1 MNWQDKGYLLSLNKY
16 NENSSIA
23 EFFTETNG
31 KVVGV
36 IFGSTSKKIK
46 NYLLIGNK
54 FHINSKL
61 REDGRLGYLKVEIDE
76 IKTPVYLENKKKLFC
91 IIYCMN
97 LIKILTAEN
106 ENNVEIYHLLEKLFK
121 IIELDNWLVEFLYLE
136 LNILKS
142 IGYDINFKDYVV
154 DRGINGQTKYVV
166 DSSQKIIPNFLID
179 KNIGPEN
186 LKDIYSGFS
195 IVGDFLDK
203 TIIKPN
209 NKNYPSSRNDFVD
222 LLKYSSCST

>member
-23 EFFTETNG
+23 EFFTENNG

-46 NYLLIGNK
+46 SYLLIGNK

-97 LIKILTAEN
+97 LIKILTVEN
-106 ENNVEIYHLLEKLFK
+106 ESNMEIYFLLEKLFK
-121 IIELDNWLVEFLYLE
+121 IIDFDNWLVEFLYLE

-154 DRGINGQTKYVV
+154 NKNINGQTKYVV

-179 KNIGPEN
+179 KKIIPEN
-186 LKDIYSGFS
+186 TKDIYSGYS

-209 NKNYPSSRNDFVD
+209 NKNYPSSRNDFVN
-222 LLKYSSCST
+222 LLK

>member
-23 EFFTETNG
+23 EFYTENNG
-31 KVVGV
+31 KIVGV

-46 NYLLIGNK
+46 SYLLIGNK

-76 IKTPVYLENKKKLFC
+76 IKTPIYLENKKKLFC

-106 ENNVEIYHLLEKLFK
+106 ENNVEIYNLLEKLFK

-154 DRGINGQTKYVV
+154 DKSINGQTKYIV

-179 KNIGPEN
+179 KNISPEN

-209 NKNYPSSRNDFVD
+209 NKNYPSSRNDFIN
-222 LLKYSSCST
+222 LLK

>member
-16 NENSSIA
+16 NENSSVA
-23 EFFTETNG
+23 EFFTENNG

-46 NYLLIGNK
+46 SYLLIGNK

-97 LIKILTAEN
+97 LIKILTVEN
-106 ENNVEIYHLLEKLFK
+106 ESNMEIYFLLEKLFK
-121 IIELDNWLVEFLYLE
+121 IIDLDNWLVEFLYLE

-154 DRGINGQTKYVV
+154 NKNINGQSKYVV

-179 KNIGPEN
+179 KKIIPEN
-186 LKDIYSGFS
+186 AKDIYSGYS

-209 NKNYPSSRNDFVD
+209 NKSFPSSRTDFIN
-222 LLKYSSCST
+222 LLK

>member
-23 EFFTETNG
+23 EFYTENNG
-31 KVVGV
+31 KIVGV

-46 NYLLIGNK
+46 SYLLIGNK
-54 FHINSKL
+54 FHINSKI

-106 ENNVEIYHLLEKLFK
+106 ENNIEIYNLLEKLFK
-121 IIELDNWLVEFLYLE
+121 LIESDNWLVEFLYLE

-142 IGYDINFKDYVV
+142 VGYDINFRDYVV
-154 DRGINGQTKYVV
+154 DKNINGQIKYIVV
-166 DSSQKIIPNFLID
+166 SSQKIIPNFLID
-179 KNIGPEN
+179 KNISPEN
-186 LKDIYSGFS
+186 LKDIYNGFS

-209 NKNYPSSRNDFVD
+209 NKNYPSSRNDFIN
-222 LLKYSSCST
+222 LLK

>member
-1 MNWQDKGYLLSLNKY
+1 MNWQDKGYLLSLNKF

-23 EFFTETNG
+23 EFYTKNNG
-31 KVVGV
+31 KIVGV

-46 NYLLIGNK
+46 SYLLIGNK

-97 LIKILTAEN
+97 LIKTVTAEN
-106 ENNVEIYHLLEKLFK
+106 ENNIEIYNLLEKLFE

-142 IGYDINFKDYVV
+142 VGYDINFKDYVV
-154 DRGINGQTKYVV
+154 DKSINGQTKYIV

-179 KNIGPEN
+179 KNISPEN

-209 NKNYPSSRNDFVD
+209 NKSYPSSRNDFVN
-222 LLKYSSCST
+222 LLK

>member
-1 MNWQDKGYLLSLNKY
+1 MNWQDKGYLISLNKY

-23 EFFTETNG
+23 EFYTENNG
-31 KVVGV
+31 KIVGI

-46 NYLLIGNK
+46 SYLLIGNK

-97 LIKILTAEN
+97 LIKILTVEN
-106 ENNVEIYHLLEKLFK
+106 ENNVEIYNLLEKLFK

-154 DRGINGQTKYVV
+154 DKNINGQTKYIV

-179 KNIGPEN
+179 KNISPEN

-209 NKNYPSSRNDFVD
+209 NKNYPSSRNDFVN
-222 LLKYSSCST
+222 LLK

>member
-1 MNWQDKGYLLSLNKY
+1 MNWQDKGYLISLNKY

-23 EFFTETNG
+23 EFYAENNG
-31 KVVGV
+31 KIVGI

-46 NYLLIGNK
+46 SYLLIGNK

-106 ENNVEIYHLLEKLFK
+106 ENNVEIYNLLEKLFK

-154 DRGINGQTKYVV
+154 DKNINGQTKYIV

-179 KNIGPEN
+179 KKISPEN
-186 LKDIYSGFS
+186 LKDIYKGFS

-209 NKNYPSSRNDFVD
+209 NKNYPSSRNDFVN
-222 LLKYSSCST
+222 LLK

>member
-23 EFFTETNG
+23 EFYTENNG
-31 KVVGV
+31 KIVGV

-46 NYLLIGNK
+46 SYLLIGNK

-97 LIKILTAEN
+97 LVKILTAEN
-106 ENNVEIYHLLEKLFK
+106 ENNVEIYNLLEKLFK

-154 DRGINGQTKYVV
+154 DKSINGQTKYIV

-179 KNIGPEN
+179 KNISPEN
-186 LKDIYSGFS
+186 LKDIHIGFS

-209 NKNYPSSRNDFVD
+209 NKNYPSSRNDFVN
-222 LLKYSSCST
+222 LLK

>member
-23 EFFTETNG
+23 EFYTENNG
-31 KVVGV
+31 KIVGV

-106 ENNVEIYHLLEKLFK
+106 ENNIEIFNLLEKLFK

-154 DRGINGQTKYVV
+154 NKNINGQTKYIV

-179 KNIGPEN
+179 KKISPEN
-186 LKDIYSGFS
+186 LKDIYNGFS

-209 NKNYPSSRNDFVD
+209 NKNYPSSRNDFVN
-222 LLKYSSCST
+222 LLK

>member
-23 EFFTETNG
+23 EFFTENNG

-46 NYLLIGNK
+46 SYLLIGNK

-61 REDGRLGYLKVEIDE
+61 RADGRLGYLQVEIDE
-76 IKTPVYLENKKKLFC
+76 IKTPEYLENKKKLFC

-97 LIKILTAEN
+97 LIKILTVEN
-106 ENNVEIYHLLEKLFK
+106 ESNMEIYSLLGKLFK
-121 IIELDNWLVEFLYLE
+121 IIDLDNWLVEFLYLE

-154 DRGINGQTKYVV
+154 NKNINGQTKYVV

-179 KNIGPEN
+179 KKIIPEN
-186 LKDIYSGFS
+186 RKDIYSGYS

-209 NKNYPSSRNDFVD
+209 NKSFPSSRNDFIN
-222 LLKYSSCST
+222 LIK

>member
-23 EFFTETNG
+23 EFYTENNG
-31 KVVGV
+31 KIVGV

-46 NYLLIGNK
+46 SYLLIGNK

-106 ENNVEIYHLLEKLFK
+106 EINTEIYNLLEKLFK
-121 IIELDNWLVEFLYLE
+121 IMELDNWVVEFLYLE

-154 DRGINGQTKYVV
+154 DKNINGQTKYIV
-166 DSSQKIIPNFLID
+166 DSSQKFIPNFLID
-179 KNIGPEN
+179 KNISPEN
-186 LKDIYSGFS
+186 LKDIYSGYS
-195 IVGDFLDK
+195 IVGHFLDK

-209 NKNYPSSRNDFVD
+209 NKNYPSSRNDFVN
-222 LLKYSSCST
+222 LLK

>member
-23 EFFTETNG
+23 EFYTKNNG
-31 KVVGV
+31 KIVGV

-46 NYLLIGNK
+46 SYLLIGNK

-61 REDGRLGYLKVEIDE
+61 REDGRLGYLNVEIDE

-106 ENNVEIYHLLEKLFK
+106 ENNIEIYNLLEKLFK

-154 DRGINGQTKYVV
+154 DKNINGQTKYIV

-179 KNIGPEN
+179 KNISPEN
-186 LKDIYSGFS
+186 LKDIYSRFS

-209 NKNYPSSRNDFVD
+209 NKNYPSSRNDFVN
-222 LLKYSSCST
+222 LLK

>member
-23 EFFTETNG
+23 EFYTENNG
-31 KVVGV
+31 KIVGV

-46 NYLLIGNK
+46 SYLLIGNK

-106 ENNVEIYHLLEKLFK
+106 ENNIEIYNLLEKLFK

-154 DRGINGQTKYVV
+154 DKSINGQTKYIV

-179 KNIGPEN
+179 KNISPEN

-203 TIIKPN
+203 TILKPN
-209 NKNYPSSRNDFVD
+209 NKNYPSSRNDFIN
-222 LLKYSSCST
+222 LLK

>member
-23 EFFTETNG
+23 EFFTENNG

-46 NYLLIGNK
+46 SYLLIGNK

-76 IKTPVYLENKKKLFC
+76 IKTPAYLENKKKLFC

-97 LIKILTAEN
+97 LIKILTVEN
-106 ENNVEIYHLLEKLFK
+106 ESNMDIYSLLEKLFK
-121 IIELDNWLVEFLYLE
+121 IIDLDNWLVEFLYLE

-154 DRGINGQTKYVV
+154 NKNINGQTKYVV

-179 KNIGPEN
+179 KKIIPEN
-186 LKDIYSGFS
+186 TKDIYSGYS

-209 NKNYPSSRNDFVD
+209 NKSFPSSRTDFIN
-222 LLKYSSCST
+222 LLK

>member
-16 NENSSIA
+16 NENSSVA
-23 EFFTETNG
+23 EFYTENNG
-31 KVVGV
+31 KIVGV

-46 NYLLIGNK
+46 SYLLIGNK

-97 LIKILTAEN
+97 LIKILTVEN
-106 ENNVEIYHLLEKLFK
+106 EKNIEIYILLEKLFK

-154 DRGINGQTKYVV
+154 DRSINGQTKYIV
-166 DSSQKIIPNFLID
+166 DSSKKIIPNFLID
-179 KNIGPEN
+179 KNITPEN

-209 NKNYPSSRNDFVD
+209 NKNYPSSRNDFVN
-222 LLKYSSCST
+222 LLK

>member
-23 EFFTETNG
+23 EFFTENNG

-46 NYLLIGNK
+46 SYLLIGNK

-97 LIKILTAEN
+97 LIKILTVEN
-106 ENNVEIYHLLEKLFK
+106 ESNIEIYSLLEKLFN
-121 IIELDNWLVEFLYLE
+121 IIDLDNWLVEFLYLE

-154 DRGINGQTKYVV
+154 NKNINGASKYVV

-179 KNIGPEN
+179 KKIIPEN
-186 LKDIYSGFS
+186 TKDIYSGYS

-209 NKNYPSSRNDFVD
+209 NKSFPSSRNDFTN
-222 LLKYSSCST
+222 LLK

>member
-23 EFFTETNG
+23 EFYTENNG
-31 KVVGV
+31 KIVGV

-46 NYLLIGNK
+46 SYLLIGNK

-61 REDGRLGYLKVEIDE
+61 KEDGRLGYLKVEIDE

-106 ENNVEIYHLLEKLFK
+106 ENNIEIYNLLEKLFK
-121 IIELDNWLVEFLYLE
+121 IIDYDNWLVEFLYLE
-136 LNILKS
+136 LNILKA
-142 IGYDINFKDYVV
+142 IGYDINFKDYVI
-154 DRGINGQTKYVV
+154 DKSINGQIKYIVV
-166 DSSQKIIPNFLID
+166 SSQKIIPNFLID
-179 KNIGPEN
+179 KNISPEN

-209 NKNYPSSRNDFVD
+209 NKNYPLSRNDFVN
-222 LLKYSSCST
+222 LLK

>member
-23 EFFTETNG
+23 EFYTENNG
-31 KVVGV
+31 KIVGV

-46 NYLLIGNK
+46 SYLLIGNK

-106 ENNVEIYHLLEKLFK
+106 ENNVEIYNLLEKLFK
-121 IIELDNWLVEFLYLE
+121 IIELNNWLVEFLYLE

-154 DRGINGQTKYVV
+154 NKNINGQTKYIV

-179 KNIGPEN
+179 KKISPEN
-186 LKDIYSGFS
+186 LKDIYKGFS

-209 NKNYPSSRNDFVD
+209 NKNYPSSRNDFVN
-222 LLKYSSCST
+222 LLK

>member
-23 EFFTETNG
+23 EFYTENNG
-31 KVVGV
+31 KIVGV

-46 NYLLIGNK
+46 SYLLIGNK

-97 LIKILTAEN
+97 LVKILTAEN
-106 ENNVEIYHLLEKLFK
+106 ENNVEIYNLLEKLFK

-142 IGYDINFKDYVV
+142 IGYDINFKEYVV
-154 DRGINGQTKYVV
+154 DKNINGQTKYIV

-179 KNIGPEN
+179 KNISPEN

-209 NKNYPSSRNDFVD
+209 NKNYPSSRNDFVN
-222 LLKYSSCST
+222 LLK

>member
-1 MNWQDKGYLLSLNKY
+1 MNWQDKGYLISLNKY

-23 EFFTETNG
+23 EFYTENNG
-31 KVVGV
+31 KIVGI

-46 NYLLIGNK
+46 SYLLIGNK

-97 LIKILTAEN
+97 LVKILTAEN
-106 ENNVEIYHLLEKLFK
+106 ENNVEIYNLLEKLFK

-154 DRGINGQTKYVV
+154 DKSINGQTKYIVA
-166 DSSQKIIPNFLID
+166 SSQKIIPNFLID
-179 KNIGPEN
+179 KNISPEN

-209 NKNYPSSRNDFVD
+209 NKNYPSSRNDFVN
-222 LLKYSSCST
+222 LLK

>member
-1 MNWQDKGYLLSLNKY
+1 MNWQDKGYLLSINKY

-23 EFFTETNG
+23 EFYTENNG
-31 KVVGV
+31 KIVGI

-46 NYLLIGNK
+46 SYLLIGNR

-76 IKTPVYLENKKKLFC
+76 IKTPIYLENKKKLFC

-97 LIKILTAEN
+97 LIKILTVEN
-106 ENNVEIYHLLEKLFK
+106 ENNSEIYNLIEKLFN
-121 IIELDNWLVEFLYLE
+121 IIQLDNWLVEFLFLE
-136 LNILKS
+136 LKIFKS

-154 DRGINGQTKYVV
+154 DKNIDGRKQYFVKT
-166 DSSQKIIPNFLID
+166 SQKIVPNFLID
-179 KNIGPEN
+179 KIFEVQN
-186 LKDIYSGFS
+186 LKDIFGGYT

-209 NKNYPSSRNDFVD
+209 NKNYPSSRNDFVN
-222 LLKYSSCST
+222 LLK

>member
-23 EFFTETNG
+23 EFFTENNG

-46 NYLLIGNK
+46 SYLLIGNK

-97 LIKILTAEN
+97 LIKILTVEN
-106 ENNVEIYHLLEKLFK
+106 ESNMEIYSLLEKLFK
-121 IIELDNWLVEFLYLE
+121 IIDLDNWLVEFLYLE

-154 DRGINGQTKYVV
+154 NKNINGQTKYVV

-179 KNIGPEN
+179 KKIIPEN
-186 LKDIYSGFS
+186 TKDIYSGYS

-209 NKNYPSSRNDFVD
+209 NKSFPSSRNDFIN
-222 LLKYSSCST
+222 LLK

>member
-23 EFFTETNG
+23 EFYTENNG
-31 KVVGV
+31 KIVGV

-46 NYLLIGNK
+46 SYLLIGNK
-54 FHINSKL
+54 FHINSKI

-76 IKTPVYLENKKKLFC
+76 IKTPIYLENKKKLFC

-97 LIKILTAEN
+97 LIKILTVEN
-106 ENNVEIYHLLEKLFK
+106 ENNVEIYNLLEKLFK
-121 IIELDNWLVEFLYLE
+121 IIELDSWLIEFLYLE

-142 IGYDINFKDYVV
+142 VGYDINFKDYVV
-154 DRGINGQTKYVV
+154 DKKINGQTIYIV

-179 KNIGPEN
+179 KNISPEN
-186 LKDIYSGFS
+186 LKDLHRGFS

-209 NKNYPSSRNDFVD
+209 NKNYPSSRNDFIN
-222 LLKYSSCST
+222 LLK

>member
-1 MNWQDKGYLLSLNKY
+1 MNWQEKGYLLSLNKY

-23 EFFTETNG
+23 EFYTENNG
-31 KVVGV
+31 KIVGV

-46 NYLLIGNK
+46 SYLLIGNK

-106 ENNVEIYHLLEKLFK
+106 ENNVEIYNLLEKLFK
-121 IIELDNWLVEFLYLE
+121 IIKLDNWLVEFLYLE

-142 IGYDINFKDYVV
+142 VGYDINFKDYVV
-154 DRGINGQTKYVV
+154 DKNINGQTKYIV

-179 KNIGPEN
+179 KKISPEN
-186 LKDIYSGFS
+186 LKDIYKGFS

-209 NKNYPSSRNDFVD
+209 NKNYPSSRNDFVN
-222 LLKYSSCST
+222 LLK

>member
-31 KVVGV
+31 KIVGV

-46 NYLLIGNK
+46 SYLLIGNK

-97 LIKILTAEN
+97 LIKILTVEN
-106 ENNVEIYHLLEKLFK
+106 ESNLEIYYLLEKLFK
-121 IIELDNWLVEFLYLE
+121 IIDFDNWLVEFLYLE
-136 LNILKS
+136 LNIFKS

-154 DRGINGQTKYVV
+154 NKNINGVSKYVV

-179 KNIGPEN
+179 KKIIPEN
-186 LKDIYSGFS
+186 IKEINSGYS

-209 NKNYPSSRNDFVD
+209 NKSFPSSRNDFIN
-222 LLKYSSCST
+222 LINN

>member
-23 EFFTETNG
+23 EFFTENNG

-46 NYLLIGNK
+46 SYLLIRNK

-97 LIKILTAEN
+97 LIKILTVEN
-106 ENNVEIYHLLEKLFK
+106 ESNIEIYSLLEKLFK
-121 IIELDNWLVEFLYLE
+121 IIDLDNWLVEFLYLE

-142 IGYDINFKDYVV
+142 IGYNINFKDYVV
-154 DRGINGQTKYVV
+154 NKNINGQTKYVV

-179 KNIGPEN
+179 KKIIPEN
-186 LKDIYSGFS
+186 TKDIYSGYL

-209 NKNYPSSRNDFVD
+209 NKSFPSSRNDFIN
-222 LLKYSSCST
+222 LLK

>member
-23 EFFTETNG
+23 EFFTENNG

-46 NYLLIGNK
+46 SYLLIGNK

-97 LIKILTAEN
+97 LIKILTVEN
-106 ENNVEIYHLLEKLFK
+106 ESNMEIYSLIEKLFK
-121 IIELDNWLVEFLYLE
+121 IIDFDNWLVEFLYLE

-154 DRGINGQTKYVV
+154 NKNINGQTKYVV

-179 KNIGPEN
+179 KKIIPEN
-186 LKDIYSGFS
+186 TKDIYSGYS

-209 NKNYPSSRNDFVD
+209 NKSFPSSRTDFIN
-222 LLKYSSCST
+222 LLK

>member
-23 EFFTETNG
+23 EFYTENNG
-31 KVVGV
+31 KIVGV

-46 NYLLIGNK
+46 SYLLIGNK
-54 FHINSKL
+54 FHINSKI

-76 IKTPVYLENKKKLFC
+76 IKTPIYLENKKKLFC

-106 ENNVEIYHLLEKLFK
+106 ENNIEIYNLLEKLFK

-154 DRGINGQTKYVV
+154 DKNINGQIKYIV

-179 KNIGPEN
+179 KNISPEN
-186 LKDIYSGFS
+186 LKDIYSGYS

-203 TIIKPN
+203 TILKPN
-209 NKNYPSSRNDFVD
+209 NKNYPSSRNDFVN
-222 LLKYSSCST
+222 LFK